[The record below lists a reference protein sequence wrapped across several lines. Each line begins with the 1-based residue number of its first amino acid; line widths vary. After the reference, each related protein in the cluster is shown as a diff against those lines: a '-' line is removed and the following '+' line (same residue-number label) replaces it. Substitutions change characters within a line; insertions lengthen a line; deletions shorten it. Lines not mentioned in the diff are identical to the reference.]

1 MSQAAVGHASHGQVT
16 WPLDGQYGR
25 ATPGKIAMWI
35 FLLSDAFG
43 FMGFL
48 LADGLFRAE
57 SSTWRAAGEPELGVT
72 FTALLTALLIV
83 TSATNVLGFWAAVR
97 GRRSLAAVLLWVTV
111 LGGLLFL
118 LGQYSE
124 WFGLRGPGLVQEG
137 LVFGHSARASIFY
150 VTTGYHGLHVLA
162 GVIYM
167 SIVTGG
173 YMLRRADAGHI
184 EVMSLFW
191 CFVDFVW
198 IFVFTFLYLLP

>member
-1 MSQAAVGHASHGQVT
+1 MSQSAVGHAAHGPVT
-16 WPLDGQYGR
+16 WPVDGQFGR
-25 ATPGKIAMWI
+25 ATPGKIAMWV
-35 FLLSDAFG
+35 FLVSDAFG
-43 FMGFL
+43 FTAFL
-48 LADGLFRAE
+48 IANGIYRA
-57 SSTWRAAGEPELGVT
+57 SSAAWRAPGEPELGVT
-72 FTALLTALLIV
+72 FTALLTVLLV
-83 TSATNVLGFWAAVR
+83 LTSVTNVLGLAAAMR
-97 GRRSLAAVLLWVTV
+97 GRRSLATALLWVTV

-137 LVFGHSARASIFY
+137 LVFGASARASIFY
-150 VTTGYHGLHVLA
+150 VTTGYHGLHVVA

-167 SIVTGG
+167 AAVTTG
-173 YMLRRADAGHI
+173 YARHRADAGDI

>member
-1 MSQAAVGHASHGQVT
+1 MSHSAVGHAVHGPVA
-16 WPLDGQYGR
+16 WPADAQFAR
-25 ATPGKIAMWI
+25 ATPGKIAMWV
-35 FLLSDAFG
+35 FLISDAFG
-43 FMGFL
+43 FTGFL
-48 LADGLFRAE
+48 LAGGLYRAG
-57 SSTWRAAGEPELGVT
+57 SAAWRAPGEPELGVT
-72 FTALLTALLIV
+72 FTALLTVILIL
-83 TSATNVLGFWAAVR
+83 TSVTNVLGFWAAVR
-97 GRRSLAAVLLWVTV
+97 ERRSLATALLWVTV
-111 LGGLLFL
+111 LGGLIFMV
-118 LGQYSE
+118 GQYSE

-167 SIVTGG
+167 AIVTSG
-173 YMLRRADAGHI
+173 YMLGRANAGHI

>member
-1 MSQAAVGHASHGQVT
+1 MSHSAAGHAPHGPVT

-35 FLLSDAFG
+35 FLISDAFG
-43 FMGFL
+43 FTGFL
-48 LADGLFRAE
+48 LADGLFRAG
-57 SSTWRAAGEPELGVT
+57 SSGWRAPGEPELGIA
-72 FTALLTALLIV
+72 FTALLTALLII
-83 TSATNVLGFWAAVR
+83 TSVTNVLGFWAAVR
-97 GRRSLAAVLLWVTV
+97 GRRSLATALLWITV
-111 LGGLLFL
+111 MGGALFL

-137 LVFGHSARASIFY
+137 LVLGHSARASIFY
-150 VTTGYHGLHVLA
+150 ITTGYHGLHVLA

-167 SIVTGG
+167 AIVTGG
-173 YMLRRADAGHI
+173 YMRGQANAGHI
-184 EVMSLFW
+184 ELMSLFW

>member
-1 MSQAAVGHASHGQVT
+1 MTHSAVGQAAHGPVP
-16 WPLDGQYGR
+16 WPVDARFGR

-35 FLLSDAFG
+35 FLVSDAFG
-43 FMGFL
+43 FSAFL
-48 LADGLFRAE
+48 IANGIYRAG
-57 SSTWRAAGEPELGVT
+57 SSAWRAPGEPELGVT
-72 FTALLTALLIV
+72 FTALLTVLLV
-83 TSATNVLGFWAAVR
+83 LTSVTNVLGLWAATR
-97 GRRSLAAVLLWVTV
+97 GRRTLATALLWITV
-111 LGGLLFL
+111 AGGLLFL

-150 VTTGYHGLHVLA
+150 VTTGYHGLHVVA

-167 SIVTGG
+167 AAVSVG
-173 YMLRRADAGHI
+173 YMRHRADAGDI

>member
-1 MSQAAVGHASHGQVT
+1 MTHSAVGQAAHGPVS
-16 WPLDGQYGR
+16 WPVDAQFGR

-35 FLLSDAFG
+35 FLVSDAFG
-43 FMGFL
+43 FSAFL
-48 LADGLFRAE
+48 IANGIFRAG
-57 SSTWRAAGEPELGVT
+57 SSAWRAPGEPELGVT
-72 FTALLTALLIV
+72 FTALLTVLLV
-83 TSATNVLGFWAAVR
+83 LTSVTNVLGLAAATR
-97 GRRSLAAVLLWVTV
+97 GRRTLATALLWITV
-111 LGGLLFL
+111 AGGLLFL

-137 LVFGHSARASIFY
+137 LVFGRSARASIFY
-150 VTTGYHGLHVLA
+150 VTTGYHGLHVVA

-167 SIVTGG
+167 AAVSVG
-173 YMLRRADAGHI
+173 YMRHRADAGDI

>member
-1 MSQAAVGHASHGQVT
+1 MSHSAVGHATHGPVA
-16 WPLDGQYGR
+16 WPIDGQYGR

-35 FLLSDAFG
+35 FLVSDAFG
-43 FMGFL
+43 FTGFL
-48 LADGLFRAE
+48 LADGLFRAG
-57 SSTWRAAGEPELGVT
+57 SPAWRAPGEPELGVT

-83 TSATNVLGFWAAVR
+83 TSVTNVLGFWAAVR
-97 GRRSLAAVLLWVTV
+97 GRRSLATTLLWVTV
-111 LGGLLFL
+111 LGGLIFL

-150 VTTGYHGLHVLA
+150 ITTGYHGLHVLA

-167 SIVTGG
+167 SIVTAG
-173 YMLRRADAGHI
+173 YALGRADAGHI

>member
-1 MSQAAVGHASHGQVT
+1 MSQIAVGHAVHGQVS
-16 WPLDGQYGR
+16 WPADRQFGG

-35 FLLSDAFG
+35 FLVSDAFG
-43 FMGFL
+43 FTAFL
-48 LADGLFRAE
+48 IANGIYRA
-57 SSTWRAAGEPELGVT
+57 SASAWRAPGEPELGVT
-72 FTALLTALLIV
+72 FTALLTVLLV
-83 TSATNVLGFWAAVR
+83 LTSVTNVLGLAAAMR
-97 GRRSLAAVLLWVTV
+97 GRRALATALLSVTV

-150 VTTGYHGLHVLA
+150 VTTGYHGLHVVA

-167 SIVTGG
+167 AAVTIG
-173 YMLRRADAGHI
+173 YTRHRADAGDI

>member
-1 MSQAAVGHASHGQVT
+1 MTHSAIGHAAHGPAE
-16 WPLDGQYGR
+16 WPVDVQYGR

-35 FLLSDAFG
+35 FLISDAFG
-43 FMGFL
+43 FTGFL
-48 LADGLFRAE
+48 VANGLYRAG
-57 SSTWRAAGEPELGVT
+57 SSNWQAPGEPALGVT

-83 TSATNVLGFWAAVR
+83 TSLTNVLGLWAAR
-97 GRRSLAAVLLWVTV
+97 QGRRTLATALLWTTV

-124 WFGLRGPGLVQEG
+124 WFGLHGPGLVQEG
-137 LVFGHSARASIFY
+137 LIFGHSARASIFY

-162 GVIYM
+162 GVVYM
-167 SIVTGG
+167 AIVTAG
-173 YMLRRADAGHI
+173 YGLGRVDAGHI

-198 IFVFTFLYLLP
+198 VFVFTFLYLLP

>member
-1 MSQAAVGHASHGQVT
+1 MSHSAVGHAAHGPVA
-16 WPLDGQYGR
+16 WPVDAQFAR
-25 ATPGKIAMWI
+25 ATPGKIAMWV
-35 FLLSDAFG
+35 FLISDAFG
-43 FMGFL
+43 FTGFL
-48 LADGLFRAE
+48 LADGLYRAG
-57 SSTWRAAGEPELGVT
+57 SASWRAPGEPELGVT
-72 FTALLTALLIV
+72 FTALLTVLLIS
-83 TSATNVLGFWAAVR
+83 TSVTNVLGFWAAVR
-97 GRRSLAAVLLWVTV
+97 GRRTLATALLWVTV

-124 WFGLRGPGLVQEG
+124 WFGLGGPGLVQEG

-167 SIVTGG
+167 AIVTTG
-173 YMLRRADAGHI
+173 YMLGRADAGHI

>member
-1 MSQAAVGHASHGQVT
+1 MTSNVVGHLPHGPVT
-16 WPLDGQYGR
+16 WPVDGQYGR

-35 FLLSDAFG
+35 FLVSDAFG
-43 FMGFL
+43 FAGFL
-48 LADGLFRAE
+48 LADGLYRAG
-57 SSTWRAAGEPELGVT
+57 SASWRAPGEPELGVG

-83 TSATNVLGFWAAVR
+83 TSLTNVLGLSAAIQ
-97 GRRSLAAVLLWVTV
+97 GRRTLATALLAATV

-150 VTTGYHGLHVLA
+150 VTTGYHGLHVVA
-162 GVIYM
+162 GVLYM
-167 SIVTGG
+167 AIVTAG
-173 YMLRRADAGHI
+173 YARGRADAGHL

-198 IFVFTFLYLLP
+198 VFVFTFLYLLP